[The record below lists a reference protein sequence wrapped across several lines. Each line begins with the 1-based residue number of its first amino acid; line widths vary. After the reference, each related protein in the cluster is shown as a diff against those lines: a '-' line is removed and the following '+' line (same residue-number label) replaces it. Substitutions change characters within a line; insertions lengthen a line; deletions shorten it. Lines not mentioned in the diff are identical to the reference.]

1 MLMSYVLNST
11 ASRHNL
17 DALAKFYL
25 NRETITYETV
35 VGSAKTNPFFK
46 SFLEQSLHM
55 LQRTQI

>member
-35 VGSAKTNPFFK
+35 VGSASRQIPFSKVF
-46 SFLEQSLHM
+46 
-55 LQRTQI
+55 